1 MGVESVSRILRT
13 TVVLENDMN
22 TLQKLCVVC
31 SKCNECAM
39 DMECLRYC
47 DPNTVLADSAAFRR
61 NGLMV
66 IYLYRK
72 LYPALM
78 NQNANQTSVLSL
90 YMEILLRSLYES
102 VREIDTALEEFSRH
116 RDRTAYYRRVLD
128 LDRCTR
134 HETIEIVFS
143 TVLRMTVELSTLND
157 VERLL
162 CKINCVYGGI
172 EAHQGIAICR
182 QMLSLLSR
190 LCGSCPVAAP
200 EVYRD
205 TATCLQCYEELM
217 VIPNQGRSVNKRLQG
232 LLCDHVTMR
241 KVLVQLET
249 DIQTIEQD
257 VLESMGPVPRII
269 NIIKAIRNLSSFSPA
284 SHAYISE
291 AEEALKGYNLFSE
304 IPERIY
310 SLSDYTYWSKT
321 SEIIVKHVG
330 VTMRQLNVYHSLCR
344 TLRTE
349 LSLYLYGEDTEDVFT
364 RGESRLTGDER
375 LFVGSIFA
383 APGKVVDLITSMSI
397 ESFENNPLFN
407 RLHENNEIYAKIRS
421 LIEEIRSP
429 SEKVLGRGVGVVVED
444 GEEGTVVGGEGVA
457 VGGLATTD
465 SPLEGGDVLLKRHD
479 VIKEVNMRKR
489 AYLRK
494 VSEVGY
500 HKVMRCIK
508 TQEDLITKLVSVNL
522 VGTVCLE
529 TLSKVFNGFLRRR
542 DYVLC
547 LDDMI
552 DIASVLSYDDHLYVV
567 NNLIHRKLPSELLP
581 RLGQQIYRFING
593 PLFTHHRDTH
603 PLPYNVNMAYA
614 CDNAGVLPHVKEDL
628 VRCAE
633 GTVCPNDWMV
643 TGYMRFFQLDDLK
656 ELNSLQKRM
665 WSHIRELVLSVAL
678 YNETFG
684 KNLSICRAEEDYDV
698 SAELVITY
706 NKEAPL
712 ILRSNGERFRSKDLY
727 LLLYRHLMI
736 GGDKESYRCDQNV
749 DSSERKRLK
758 RRESIR
764 DGKRCKLASLS
775 DLARDLE
782 DNVFPDLVPR
792 CLVDER
798 SD

>member
-1 MGVESVSRILRT
+1 
-13 TVVLENDMN
+13 MN
-22 TLQKLCVVC
+22 TLQRLCVVC

-72 LYPALM
+72 LYPALR
-78 NQNANQTSVLSL
+78 NQNATQTTVLSL
-90 YMEILLRSLYES
+90 YMEILIKSLYES
-102 VREIDTALEEFSRH
+102 ATEIDAALEEFSRH
-116 RDRTAYYRRVLD
+116 RDRNAYYRRVLD
-128 LDRCTR
+128 LDRCVR

-143 TVLRMTVELSTLND
+143 ATLRMTVDLATLND

-172 EAHQGIAICR
+172 EPPQGLSICR
-182 QMLSLLSR
+182 RVLSLLTR

-200 EVYRD
+200 EAYRD
-205 TATCLQCYEELM
+205 TTTCLQCYEELM
-217 VIPNQGRSVNKRLQG
+217 AIPNQGRSVNRRLRG
-232 LLCDHVTMR
+232 LLCDHVTTR
-241 KVLVQLET
+241 KSLVQLET
-249 DIQTIEQD
+249 DIQTVEQD
-257 VLESMGPVPRII
+257 VLESVGPVPRIL
-269 NIIKAIRNLSSFSPA
+269 NIIKAIKNLSSFSPA

-291 AEEALKGYNLFSE
+291 AEDALRGYNLFSE

-330 VTMRQLNVYHSLCR
+330 VTMRQLNVYHRLCR

-429 SEKVLGRGVGVVVED
+429 PGGVSGPTGGRVVLEGEDGRGSV
-444 GEEGTVVGGEGVA
+444 GEGFGDA
-457 VGGLATTD
+457 GAD

-479 VIKEVNMRKR
+479 VIQEVNTRKR

-500 HKVMRCIK
+500 HKVMKCIK

-522 VGTVCLE
+522 VGTVILE
-529 TLSKVFNGFLRRR
+529 TLSKVFNGFIHRQR
-542 DYVLC
+542 YVSDV
-547 LDDMI
+547 DDMV

-567 NNLIHRKLPSELLP
+567 NNLVHRKLPSELLP

-633 GTVCPNDWMV
+633 GTVYPNEWMV
-643 TGYMRFFQLDDLK
+643 TGYMKFFQFEDIKD
-656 ELNSLQKRM
+656 LNSLQKRM
-665 WSHIRELVLSVAL
+665 WNHIRELVLSVAL

-684 KNLSICRAEEDYDV
+684 KKLSICRVEEDCDI
-698 SAELVITY
+698 SAELVLTY
-706 NKEAPL
+706 NQDAPL
-712 ILRSNGERFRSKDLY
+712 ILRYNGERFRSKDLY

-736 GGDKESYRCDQNV
+736 ARTEGAVSHPDETGAARVTEHTVRGDSVRRV
-749 DSSERKRLK
+749 KRSRL
-758 RRESIR
+758 
-764 DGKRCKLASLS
+764 SLS
-775 DLARDLE
+775 ELARDVENDLCS
-782 DNVFPDLVPR
+782 DLVPG
-792 CLVDER
+792 CLV
-798 SD
+798 